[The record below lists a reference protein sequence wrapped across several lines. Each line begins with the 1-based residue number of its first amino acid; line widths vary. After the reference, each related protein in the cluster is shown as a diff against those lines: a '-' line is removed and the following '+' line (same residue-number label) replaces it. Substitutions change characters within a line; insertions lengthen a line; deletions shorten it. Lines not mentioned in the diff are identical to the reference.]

1 MSARRQSPDEVEAA
15 RRQRELDRA
24 LQLAADLRRW
34 KREGKT
40 ARTTLVRRPG
50 LARHYA
56 EQRGE
61 IRA

>member
-1 MSARRQSPDEVEAA
+1 MSSHRQTPEQVEAA
-15 RRQRELDRA
+15 RRQREFDRA
-24 LQLAADLRRW
+24 LELAADLRRW

-56 EQRGE
+56 ELRGG